1 MGEEQGTL
9 NGGRAGNIE
18 WEKYREGTV
27 REVEGTLQGRSAA
40 NIQCGKCRDPLRVYT
55 FFQVYKNIS

>member
-9 NGGRAGNIE
+9 TGGRAGNIE
-18 WEKYREGTV
+18 WEKYREGTM

-55 FFQVYKNIS
+55 SF